1 MMRSMLERG
10 RRGRPSVGLLAVG
23 VAACVA
29 TTLGAVVPAQ
39 SPGFVRVLIET
50 ELGEIEIELE
60 AEKAP
65 LTTANFLRYLD
76 AGFFDDGL
84 FHRSARLDNQV
95 RDDVLI
101 EVIQGGPNRERTR
114 RPFPPG
120 ELDRTPRRGFPPI
133 ELERTRDTGLKHLDG
148 TISMARGGPDS
159 ATSGFFICIGEQPS
173 LDFGGDR
180 NADGQGFAAFGR
192 VVRGMDVVR
201 RIHASPTGRGENLAP
216 PILIVKASRI
226 E

>member
-39 SPGFVRVLIET
+39 SPGLVRVLIET

-60 AEKAP
+60 ADKAP
-65 LTTANFLRYLD
+65 LTAANFLRYLD

-114 RPFPPG
+114 RPFPP
-120 ELDRTPRRGFPPI
+120 I

-159 ATSGFFICIGEQPS
+159 AASGFFICIGEQPS

-201 RIHASPTGRGENLAP
+201 RIHASPTGRGERLAP